1 MENKKD
7 ILSRTYLVYM
17 FLCLFALAILYKICV
32 IQFIEGDEWK
42 RKAEAFNTRVF
53 EIEAVRGNI
62 FDVNGNLLATS
73 LPYYEVAVDI
83 NAPSIDKKL
92 FNDKVDSLGAML
104 ADLFKDKTAKQY
116 TRILRKARNSGDR
129 YVVLKRN
136 VSYKNLQILK
146 TFPIFKKGKRG
157 GLVTLQTNKRE
168 LPFKM
173 LAARTIGMSRA
184 GVRPVGLEGAFD
196 STLMGISGQRLMQ
209 KIAGDVWR
217 PINDENEVEPKNGN
231 DLITTIDINIQ
242 DVAETALEKTLRKNN
257 ATHGCA
263 ILMEVKTGEIKAIA
277 NLTRTGKDSSNYA
290 YSENLNYAVLNATE
304 PGSTFKLPSLM
315 AVIDEFN
322 VSLDEKVQ
330 VGNGEVTYY
339 NKTIKDSHP
348 PKEPVLTI
356 QQIFETSS
364 NTGVAKTIMKYFSRN
379 PQQYVDRIKSY
390 HLNQK
395 LGLSIPGEA
404 APLIKNTQSSD
415 WSGVTLPQMSYG
427 YETLLTPLQILAFY
441 NAVANDG
448 KMVKPR
454 FEKAIIN
461 NGKTVKTYSTE
472 VLVEQIAKPETI
484 KKAKIMME
492 GVVQNGSGK
501 GLNITAFKVG
511 GKTGTAQI
519 AKTGSERVVGESMYG
534 SAGNRKYQASFVGYF
549 PADNPLYTCIVVVY
563 NPGKGTYYGGL
574 IAGPVFKEIAEKVY
588 SSSLDFMQPINNKQD
603 LLTKAPASIKS
614 KNNEMLI
621 ATKALKLPVKT
632 DASDEAYVSRNTSD
646 SSKVVLQGTNL
657 ESQLKKGIVP
667 NLNGLSAKDA
677 LFLLEN
683 SGFHVKLLGM
693 GSVKKQSVEAG
704 QKFNKG
710 DKITLILS

>member
-1 MENKKD
+1 
-7 ILSRTYLVYM
+7 M
-17 FLCLFALAILYKICV
+17 FLCVFALAILYKICI
-32 IQFIEGDEWK
+32 IQFKEGDEWK

-83 NAPSIDKKL
+83 NAPSIDSKL
-92 FNDKVDSLGAML
+92 FEAKVDSLGMML
-104 ADLFKDKTAKQY
+104 AGLFKDKSEKQY
-116 TRILRKARNSGDR
+116 KKILRKARNSGDR

-136 VSYKNLQILK
+136 VSYKDLQTLK

-173 LAARTIGMSRA
+173 LAARTIGMSRT
-184 GVRPVGLEGAFD
+184 GIRPVGLEGAFD

-231 DLITTIDINIQ
+231 DLITTLDINIQ

-304 PGSTFKLPSLM
+304 PGSTFKLMSLM
-315 AVIDEFN
+315 ALMDEYN
-322 VSLDEKVQ
+322 VSLDEKMQ

-339 NKTIKDSHP
+339 NKTIKDSHAP
-348 PKEPVLTI
+348 TEAVLTM
-356 QQIFETSS
+356 QRIFETSS
-364 NTGVAKTIMKYFSRN
+364 NVGVAKLVMKYFSKN
-379 PQQYVDRIKSY
+379 PQQYVDRLKSY

-395 LGLSIPGEA
+395 LGLSIPGES
-404 APLIKNTQSSD
+404 APLIKNTKSRD

-461 NGKTVKTYSTE
+461 NGKAVKTFSTE

-519 AKTGSERVVGESMYG
+519 AQIGNRESGTTVYG
-534 SAGNRKYQASFVGYF
+534 APGNRKYQASFVGYF

-588 SSSLDFMQPINNKQD
+588 SSSLEFMQPINNKQD
-603 LLTKAPASIKS
+603 LLTIAPASIKS
-614 KNNEMLI
+614 KNNEMLT
-621 ATKALKLPVKT
+621 ASKALKLPVQT
-632 DASDEAYVSRNTSD
+632 SGQEEEYVVRNTAD
-646 SSKVVLQGTNL
+646 SSKVVFQATNL
-657 ESQLKKGIVP
+657 ESQLKKGIIP

-677 LFLLEN
+677 LYLLEN
-683 SGFHVKLLGM
+683 SGIHVKLMGM
-693 GSVKKQSVEAG
+693 GSVKKQSIEAG
-704 QKFNKG
+704 QKYNKG
-710 DKITLILS
+710 DKIVLILS